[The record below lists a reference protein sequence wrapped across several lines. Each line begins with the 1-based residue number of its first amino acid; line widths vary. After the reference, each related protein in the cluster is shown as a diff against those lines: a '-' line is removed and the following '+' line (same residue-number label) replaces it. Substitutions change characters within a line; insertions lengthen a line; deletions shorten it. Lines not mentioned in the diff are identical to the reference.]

1 MAAKWL
7 TSAARQRRCPSS
19 RARTLPQCLAL
30 VGLRLPGRTRPD
42 SSTLNASMTTME
54 QDTSNQA
61 SSNTSN
67 AAASKPFP
75 VTGESAPAANAPAR
89 QQPDSGAAA
98 SAAPVVEGLLKR
110 VTQTAH
116 DAVDGV
122 AAKISSTV
130 DGLQGSVSKVGD
142 TRDEWVESAREAIR
156 QHPFAAVGTAVL
168 IGLALRSLAS
178 SRDR

>member
-1 MAAKWL
+1 
-7 TSAARQRRCPSS
+7 
-19 RARTLPQCLAL
+19 
-30 VGLRLPGRTRPD
+30 
-42 SSTLNASMTTME
+42 ME
-54 QDTSNQA
+54 QDTQNQA
-61 SSNTSN
+61 SNSASNT
-67 AAASKPFP
+67 ASKPFP
-75 VTGESAPAANAPAR
+75 VAGQTPAATSNTPATGK
-89 QQPDSGAAA
+89 QASDTGSAA

-130 DGLQGSVSKVGD
+130 DGIQGGVSKVGD
-142 TRDEWVESAREAIR
+142 TRDEWIESAREAIR

-168 IGLALRSLAS
+168 IGLALRSLSS

>member
-1 MAAKWL
+1 M
-7 TSAARQRRCPSS
+7 PI
-19 RARTLPQCLAL
+19 
-30 VGLRLPGRTRPD
+30 
-42 SSTLNASMTTME
+42 ME

-61 SSNTSN
+61 SNTSD
-67 AAASKPFP
+67 ATASKPFP
-75 VTGESAPAANAPAR
+75 VAGQTTPATNTPAR
-89 QQPDSGAAA
+89 QQPDAGAAA

-116 DAVDGV
+116 EAVDGV

-130 DGLQGSVSKVGD
+130 DGIQGSVSKVGD
-142 TRDEWVESAREAIR
+142 TRDEWIESAREAIR